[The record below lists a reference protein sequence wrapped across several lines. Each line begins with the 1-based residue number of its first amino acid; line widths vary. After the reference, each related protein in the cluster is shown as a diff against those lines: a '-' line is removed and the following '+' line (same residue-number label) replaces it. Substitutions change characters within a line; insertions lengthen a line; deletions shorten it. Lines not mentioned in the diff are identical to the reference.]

1 MKTSPTSAFLFVA
14 LNIVR
19 ALSIVALLLVFSSS
33 IVVLVDDIEAVNQ
46 FVNGSTNTTSFDSGN
61 VDYIPSS
68 TVPNQSAGVFWAVL
82 NRLLIIAQTVIL
94 VLSEIGWPAAFFD
107 RFFPVL
113 GREFGVGALGVMQ
126 CLIGASVLSHYVR
139 MFPLVTAFF
148 LFSVGCLN
156 ILVGLMFR
164 EKVKDKRNILGW
176 RERRKDVLPTVAPGG
191 LTSRDREDKGTV
203 CTSPVPSHSASSRP
217 GMGFGRQAEKAAEM
231 KGFLLTKPVA
241 TLPKRQGGDQNGVL
255 PPGLMQPWVTTD
267 SPSGSAASM
276 PVPLPV

>member
-255 PPGLMQPWVTTD
+255 PPGLMQPWITTD

>member
-241 TLPKRQGGDQNGVL
+241 SLPKRQGGDQNGVL
-255 PPGLMQPWVTTD
+255 PPGLVQPWVTTD
-267 SPSGSAASM
+267 SPSGSAVSM
-276 PVPLPV
+276 PAPLPV